1 MKDGSRCK
9 SEQWAFG
16 IWLAPSFPDNRSV
29 SGSFSDER
37 CKESGGYYYSLG
49 NFENL
54 ALSFSP
60 FALLADLWHL
70 STCLF
75 IIRVPTQSR
84 WPALQPRCARPHMLH
99 PSGIWRWANVE
110 KVNRSLLFSPSLQNI
125 SFNSHSTLS
134 FTRFSDCTT
143 WATKKHVDDPMD
155 VEITNMELNV
165 V

>member
-1 MKDGSRCK
+1 MKDSSRCK

-16 IWLAPSFPDNRSV
+16 IWLAPSFPDDRSV
-29 SGSFSDER
+29 SGSFSDES

-49 NFENL
+49 NVENL
-54 ALSFSP
+54 ALSFPP
-60 FALLADLWHL
+60 FGLLADLWHL

-75 IIRVPTQSR
+75 IIRVPHRVQMAGP
-84 WPALQPRCARPHMLH
+84 PARCARLHTLH

-110 KVNRSLLFSPSLQNI
+110 KVNRSLLFSPSLWSI

-134 FTRFSDCTT
+134 FSCFSDCTT
-143 WATKKHVDDPMD
+143 WATKKHIDDPSD
-155 VEITNMELNV
+155 VEITNVELIV